1 VRTEPTKQA
10 AGPARAPRAARFLL
24 VPVLLLGVLGPARAE
39 DPPAGQVEV
48 HLTEYAIQIPATV
61 VAGPTTFVVHND
73 GEKTH
78 SFKIE
83 GPGLAELLATPVK
96 PQETEKLQVTLQA
109 GDYKVYCP
117 IGSHEG
123 KGMVKKLTVT
133 AKPAG

>member
-10 AGPARAPRAARFLL
+10 ARPAGAARAARCLL

-39 DPPAGQVEV
+39 DPPAGQVDV

-73 GEKTH
+73 GMKTH

-123 KGMVKKLTVT
+123 KGMTKKLTVT